1 MGMFGFSTRSLGRD
15 RETDYSRFT
24 RMQTTLGQVLA
35 EIEREKAGLRKRFTD
50 TSADAALTLEAMS
63 GQNDTIAYESRLD
76 DLTVSIQGYEQR
88 IMFLD
93 TQLEFV
99 EGILGSIG
107 SFIRDHR
114 LMGSNS

>member
-15 RETDYSRFT
+15 RETDFSRFT
-24 RMQTTLGQVLA
+24 RIQTTLSQVLA
-35 EIEREKAGLRKRFTD
+35 ELEREKVGLRKRFTD

-63 GQNDTIAYESRLD
+63 GQNDTNAYESRLD

-99 EGILGSIG
+99 DGILGSIG
-107 SFIRDHR
+107 SFIREHR
-114 LMGSNS
+114 LMGNGS